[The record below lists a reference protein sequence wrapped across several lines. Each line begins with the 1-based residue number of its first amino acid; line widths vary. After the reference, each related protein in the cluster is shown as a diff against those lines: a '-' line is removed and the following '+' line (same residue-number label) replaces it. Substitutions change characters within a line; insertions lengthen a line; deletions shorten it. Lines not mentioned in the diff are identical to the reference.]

1 MIRLARV
8 VALGLA
14 AMLFMAPHP
23 VRAGETVTAVA
34 ADSLSVPECVAL
46 ARGHAPAVLAAQ
58 FDRAAALADSTATSM
73 NARPAQ
79 SLLAGATVAPKGFF
93 DPTIT
98 NLGDYQLKLAMAW
111 TAADGGSR
119 ARARE
124 RSAWGAAAARTR
136 AMLET
141 REAGV
146 LAADLAFK
154 LLRTQQ
160 EIALQRQG
168 IEWLDRLGRLVGAGV
183 TAGMRGSSDSI
194 RVALERDVV
203 AAALDAA
210 RLEAQTTG
218 FELANLIGRDLDAPL
233 TIREPGEASGR
244 GPERSDSTALIASID
259 SQPELALA
267 RVDEMLGRLDVQDA
281 RRRNAPAVQVVVD
294 AGLAGA
300 DLTRKV
306 PLDLQAEHP
315 SAGLGDRLRRD
326 LGASAAV
333 QFQLP
338 LLDRAAPSAVSAREA
353 ALRAAQLRRSAELG
367 AQRRRAATLLAQ
379 WRGAWRQL
387 DAAERTQARAER
399 SLLKVRSLYTAGATP
414 LLDLLD
420 AWRVVTDARER
431 WVSARQENAMAQLL
445 VEDRR

>member
-1 MIRLARV
+1 MAF
-8 VALGLA
+8 GLA
-14 AMLFMAPHP
+14 AMLFIPPHP
-23 VRAGETVTAVA
+23 LGATEEVTAVA
-34 ADSLSVPECVAL
+34 ADSLTVAQCVAL
-46 ARGHAPAVLAAQ
+46 ARSHAPAVLAAQ
-58 FDRAAALADSTATSM
+58 FDRASALADSTSMSM
-73 NARPAQ
+73 NARPGL
-79 SLLAGATVAPKGFF
+79 SLLAGAMVAPKGFY
-93 DPTIT
+93 DPTVT

-136 AMLET
+136 AMLVT
-141 REAGV
+141 RDAGAV
-146 LAADLAFK
+146 AAELALKRWRA
-154 LLRTQQ
+154 QQ
-160 EIALQRQG
+160 EIALQQQG
-168 IEWLDRLGRLVGAGV
+168 IEWLERLGSLVGAGV

-210 RLEAQTTG
+210 QLETQTTG

-233 TIREPGEASGR
+233 AIREPGEAHGR
-244 GPERSDSTALIASID
+244 GPAPSDSSALMASID
-259 SQPELALA
+259 FQPELTLA
-267 RVDEMLGRLDVQDA
+267 HADELLGRLDVQDA

-300 DLTRKV
+300 DLTRRV

-315 SAGLGDRLRRD
+315 NAGLGDRLRRD

-333 QFQLP
+333 QLQLP
-338 LLDRAAPSAVSAREA
+338 LLDRAAPAAVSARES
-353 ALRAAQLRRSAELG
+353 ALRAAQLRSAAERG

-387 DAAERTQARAER
+387 DAAERTHGRAER

-431 WVSARQENAMAQLL
+431 WVSAQQENAMAQWM